1 MKAIFHGFSIM
12 GAFAF
17 LVLAAGCASTQQTEN
32 SLSAAGFMT
41 VVATASQLQLRP
53 YKVTVT
59 EQSGKT
65 PYTYADPAHNQ
76 IYIGDQS
83 QY

>member
-1 MKAIFHGFSIM
+1 M
-12 GAFAF
+12 
-17 LVLAAGCASTQQTEN
+17 AAG
-32 SLSAAGFMT
+32 GFKT

-65 PYTYADPAHNQ
+65 PYTYADPASNQ

>member
-1 MKAIFHGFSIM
+1 M
-12 GAFAF
+12 
-17 LVLAAGCASTQQTEN
+17 AAG
-32 SLSAAGFMT
+32 GFKT

-59 EQSGKT
+59 EQRTVTEQSGKT
-65 PYTYADPAHNQ
+65 PYTYADPASNQ

>member
-1 MKAIFHGFSIM
+1 M
-12 GAFAF
+12 
-17 LVLAAGCASTQQTEN
+17 AAG
-32 SLSAAGFMT
+32 GFKT

-65 PYTYADPAHNQ
+65 PYTYADAASNQ

>member
-1 MKAIFHGFSIM
+1 M
-12 GAFAF
+12 
-17 LVLAAGCASTQQTEN
+17 AAG
-32 SLSAAGFMT
+32 GFKT

-65 PYTYADPAHNQ
+65 PTRTRTRLATRSISVINPSIKDIGSLKKELEVAQQSYDPPVYGESN
-76 IYIGDQS
+76 
-83 QY
+83 